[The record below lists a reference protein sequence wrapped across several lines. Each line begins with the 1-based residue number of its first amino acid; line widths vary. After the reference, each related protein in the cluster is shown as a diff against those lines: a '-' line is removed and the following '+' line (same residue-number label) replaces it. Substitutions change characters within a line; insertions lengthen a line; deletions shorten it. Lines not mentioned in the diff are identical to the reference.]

1 MESGVQNKHQVS
13 LMDTP
18 CLFWTLLL
26 LLSYQEHDLCASAC
40 RLRGK
45 DLGKGISQI
54 TPYLLRHQ

>member
-26 LLSYQEHDLCASAC
+26 LLSYQKGDLCASAC

-54 TPYLLRHQ
+54 TP